1 MAKGWVRM
9 RLSYVAAL
17 GGLVMVLAA
26 SGCGNA
32 PPAATPAPP
41 PPPTP
46 HSQDP
51 ARPKIAEKGPYPKVV
66 TTETEFDFGV
76 LEINQEGKHE
86 FILRNEGE
94 SDLVIKKGPTTC
106 KCTLSEVA
114 DKPIPPGS
122 DAKVLLTWKPAPGM
136 DQIRQTAEI
145 YTNDPKR
152 PTVSLVINGKLQ
164 ERLRI
169 LPTGVWPVNDIV
181 EGTPS
186 KMSGYIV
193 SSVVDEFD
201 ITAIDTGTPLITV
214 EKSPIDDDA
223 KKAHAA
229 KTGYRLDVTVAPA
242 VPVGGFSFPMKI
254 TTNVMGRD
262 SKGELTV
269 PIEYTFNVVGKRAGP
284 LRIVGPEY
292 REHFAALGLG
302 TFDSTK
308 GKKATLKVFV
318 QRAPE
323 EGYQFKDLKVTP
335 KELKVTLE
343 PDPKVT
349 SRAAKGFLLTVEYP
363 AGSPRA
369 NHRQDE
375 ANPGVIE
382 AKTNHPDAQDLR
394 IEVFF
399 NAY

>member
-1 MAKGWVRM
+1 MAMGLAEKRSALMTTIGCLAVT
-9 RLSYVAAL
+9 LAVA
-17 GGLVMVLAA
+17 
-26 SGCGNA
+26 GCGGNK
-32 PPAATPAPP
+32 PPATPEAAKPVQ
-41 PPPTP
+41 

-51 ARPKIAEKGPYPKVV
+51 NRPVISPKGPYPKVV
-66 TTETEFDFGV
+66 SQETEFDFGI

-86 FILRNEGE
+86 FVIRNEGDA
-94 SDLVIKKGPTTC
+94 DLVIKKGPTSC

-114 DKPIPPGS
+114 DKPIPPGAE
-122 DAKVLLTWKPAPGM
+122 AKVELTWKPAPGM
-136 DQIRQTAEI
+136 EQIRQTADI

-152 PTVSLVINGKLQ
+152 PTVSLVITGKLQ

-169 LPTGVWPVNDIV
+169 LPSGVWPVNDIV

-186 KMSGYIV
+186 TTTGYVV
-193 SSVVDEFD
+193 SSVVDDFE
-201 ITAIDTGTPLITV
+201 ITAIDTGSPLITV
-214 EKSPIDDDA
+214 EKAPIDA
-223 KKAHAA
+223 ESKKAHAA
-229 KTGYRLDVTVAPA
+229 KTGYQLKVTVAPT
-242 VPVGGFSFPMKI
+242 VPVGGFSYPMKI

-262 SKGELTV
+262 TKGELTV
-269 PIEYTFNVVGKRAGP
+269 PIEYTINIVGKRSGP

-323 EGYQFKDLKVTP
+323 EGFQLSDLKVSP
-335 KELKVTLE
+335 SELKVTLE

-349 SRAAKGFLLTVEYP
+349 SRASKGYLLTVEYP
-363 AGSPRA
+363 AGAPRA
-369 NHRQDE
+369 NHLQDE
-375 ANPGVIE
+375 KNPGVIE
-382 AKTNHPDAQDLR
+382 AKTNHPDAPEFR